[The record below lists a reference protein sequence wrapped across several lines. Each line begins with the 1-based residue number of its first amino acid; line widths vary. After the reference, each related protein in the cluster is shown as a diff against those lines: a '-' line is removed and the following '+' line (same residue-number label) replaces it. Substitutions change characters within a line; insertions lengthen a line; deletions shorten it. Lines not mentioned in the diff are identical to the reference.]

1 MGPGL
6 EITVDKARKV
16 AQENAADGHLFVWEA
31 PGLSEAGT
39 WTPVAMAAIVRE
51 LSNAMSISKVYTPP
65 EYVGRPRPG
74 AQFGGSSFS
83 SRWMRQRQHSLSRWA
98 QNSGRGALP

>member
-6 EITVDKARKV
+6 EIPVEKARKA
-16 AQENAADGHLFVWEA
+16 AQENAADGHVFVWEA
-31 PGLSEAGT
+31 PGLGEAGT

-65 EYVGRPRPG
+65 EYVLWAVHGGVVSIWGLRWSKWVRNGGRCV
-74 AQFGGSSFS
+74 
-83 SRWMRQRQHSLSRWA
+83 L
-98 QNSGRGALP
+98 L